1 MAIGAVS
8 DLQLGKFLQIAFSEG
23 VRSQISEDFR
33 DWEMVKRA
41 RVGNPNGRE
50 IRFLFQ
56 NSLGPAAVQYRNPN
70 FSAAFPSAQQ
80 SSISEHSAVFKELE
94 ATIEIEYNLWK
105 RAQMSI
111 AKYGEPLAREIM
123 AKTVSM
129 KRRLAADLYND
140 GLGVMGTVSSVV
152 DTTGAG
158 GSVAVSLST
167 SSTARGHVGFMEF
180 GDLLVSSNPNPASP
194 ITAPTFSSGSFYA
207 WRVKAKSRALDTVTL
222 EAVDETGAVLPLLA
236 SNLTAGQLLYRVGQP
251 TIANLTSLSTIGDF
265 GSATENI
272 PGLEALVAD
281 DGRLI
286 HGITLS
292 GASAGSVLDAGG
304 AALDTSLFQ
313 QLMDQ
318 VKVSVGQSQYS
329 WKMLAMAPEA
339 QASLINSRETDRRFN
354 SIEDNKRGV
363 RVFAFQHG
371 DDTLSCY
378 TSEFAPKKRAYAL
391 PEAKSGDKVLEYHG
405 TDFTPVKV
413 QGGGEFHLKAS
424 SSGGYERRIV
434 SYMEGMGTIICNRPA
449 AIGKLVNFVS

>member
-1 MAIGAVS
+1 MATGAVS

-33 DWEMVKRA
+33 DWEMIKRA
-41 RVGNPNGRE
+41 RSGAPNGRE
-50 IRFLFQ
+50 FRFLFQ

-70 FSAAFPSAQQ
+70 FSSAFPSAQQ

-105 RAQMSI
+105 RAQLSVS
-111 AKYGEPLAREIM
+111 KYGEPLAREIM
-123 AKTVSM
+123 SKTISL

-152 DTTGAG
+152 DTAGAG
-158 GSVAVSLST
+158 GSAAVSLST
-167 SSTARGHVGFMEF
+167 SSSARGHIGFMEF
-180 GDLLVSSNPNPASP
+180 GDLLIAKTPGAVDV
-194 ITAPTFSSGSFYA
+194 APTVTGTFYA
-207 WRVKAKSRALDTVTL
+207 WRVKSKSRATDTVIL
-222 EAVDETGAVLPLLA
+222 EAVSEAGTVLALTS
-236 SNLTAGQLLYRVGQP
+236 SNLVATNVLYRVGQP
-251 TIANLTSLSTIGDF
+251 TIPILTSLSTIGDF

-286 HGITLS
+286 HGITMS

-304 AALDTSLFQ
+304 AALDTSLIQ

-329 WKMLAMAPEA
+329 WKMLVMAPEA
-339 QASLINSRETDRRFN
+339 QASLINARETDRRFN
-354 SIEDNKRGV
+354 SVEDNKRGV

-371 DDTLSCY
+371 DDALQCY
-378 TSEFAPKKRAYAL
+378 TSEYALKKRVFAL
-391 PEAKSGDKVLEYHG
+391 PESKSGDKVLEYHG

-413 QGGGEFHLKAS
+413 QGGGEFHLKAAGG

-449 AIGKLVNFVS
+449 AIGKLVNFVA